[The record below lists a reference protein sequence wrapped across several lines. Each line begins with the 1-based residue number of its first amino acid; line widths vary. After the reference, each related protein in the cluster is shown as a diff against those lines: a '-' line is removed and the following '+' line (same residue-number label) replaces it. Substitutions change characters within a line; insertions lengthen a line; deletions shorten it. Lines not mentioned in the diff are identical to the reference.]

1 MLSSTRMIVPSIPPA
16 VQSLPAPTPVSQV
29 MTIPVVPQQTV
40 AVVPQPLIEPIIQQ
54 AVQPVMQS
62 FVQPI
67 APVAQ
72 SIIQPT
78 VQPMTQSVIQP
89 IVQTVPTPVVQ
100 PVMEQVIQ
108 PVVQPIAPPVVSQIV
123 QPVVQPVAMPLP
135 PMQQYIPQPVI
146 PGPRPLTPSPNY
158 DKFIPPTPMPSS
170 LANDIP
176 PKAYQFYQYVPVQQN
191 VSTSMV
197 NTLIPQGAAYS
208 TNSVPVQNIGL
219 SVGAPQY
226 RTLTFI

>member
-78 VQPMTQSVIQP
+78 VQPITQSVIQP
-89 IVQTVPTPVVQ
+89 IVQTVPT

-208 TNSVPVQNIGL
+208 TYSVPVQNIGL

>member
-78 VQPMTQSVIQP
+78 VQPITQSVIQP
-89 IVQTVPTPVVQ
+89 IVQTVPT